1 MNILYQCNNK
11 YAPYCGVSITSLF
24 ENNKN
29 SDRISVYILSDNIE
43 QDNLDKFQL
52 LASKYNREI
61 FIIETEQ
68 IVQKMIELGMPAYRG
83 SYSAN
88 LKMFVSEF
96 GLDTLDR
103 LLYIDS
109 DTVVTGDLSEVFELD
124 IKNSPVAMSQDSLVI
139 NHKIDIGFNIEEK
152 YYNSGVILFNIEEW
166 KKQHCTERIVEHVI
180 NVRAHYPSPDQ
191 DLINVVIK
199 DDIYELPPEY
209 NMEPAYYMFSAK
221 NYYRVFRNPSFY
233 KKEVLEKAKGNEKII
248 HFFRVMGEFPWHKD
262 NMHPF
267 NDLFD
272 KYLSISPWA
281 DYEKEL
287 SGIAWVF
294 NAEKLLYK
302 YLPESIFIRLF
313 HLSHIWF
320 MKKSNKLSL
329 KNESNKYM

>member
-1 MNILYQCNNK
+1 MNVLYQCNDK

-24 ENNKN
+24 ENHKHIE
-29 SDRISVYILSDNIE
+29 DITVFILSDDMSNE
-43 QDNLDKFQL
+43 NRSKFML
-52 LASKYNREI
+52 LAEKYGRNIVIVDSNPLNSKLK
-61 FIIETEQ
+61 Q
-68 IVQKMIELGMPAYRG
+68 LGIPMYRG
-83 SYSAN
+83 SYSTNFKLFAYELLHSN
-88 LKMFVSEF
+88 IE
-96 GLDTLDR
+96 R

-109 DTVVTGDLSEVFELD
+109 DTVVVGDISALFEINL
-124 IKNSPVAMSQDSLVI
+124 NNCPVAMAQDSLVI
-139 NHKIDIGFNIEEK
+139 NHKKDIGLNK
-152 YYNSGVILFNIEEW
+152 NKPYYNAGVILFDMCEW
-166 KKQHCTERIVEHVI
+166 KNHRCTERIVEHVI
-180 NVRAHYPSPDQ
+180 NVRAHYPAPDQ

-233 KKEVLEKAKGNEKII
+233 KKEVLEKAKGDEKII

-281 DYEKEL
+281 DYEKES

-294 NAEKLLYK
+294 KAEKLLYK

-313 HLSHIWF
+313 HLSHICF